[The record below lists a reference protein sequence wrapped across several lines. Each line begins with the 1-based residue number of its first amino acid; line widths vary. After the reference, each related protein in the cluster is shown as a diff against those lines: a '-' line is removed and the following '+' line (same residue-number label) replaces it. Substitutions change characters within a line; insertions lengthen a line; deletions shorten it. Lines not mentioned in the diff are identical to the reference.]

1 MGKII
6 FHIDV
11 NSAFLSWTA
20 VDKLKNGS
28 DVDIREVPS
37 IIGGDEAS
45 RHGIVLAKS
54 VSAKK
59 YGVTTG
65 EPVAAALRK
74 CANLVMEPPNH
85 QMYREY
91 SKRLMDYFK
100 TYTPDI
106 EQLSVDECFLDYT
119 PIAHLYGEPVA
130 FANRLK
136 NEVKEKFGF
145 TVNIGIS
152 EVKILAKMASD
163 FQKPDKVHTL
173 WKREIKEK
181 MWILPVSELYM
192 VGKSSVPK
200 LRNLGIQTIGDL
212 ANTKPE
218 FLEAH
223 FKSFGKLIWENANG
237 IGSDVVESEETAAKG
252 VGNSTTLS
260 NDVTDA
266 EKAKKVL
273 LSLAESVSARLRK
286 QEFLAGNVTV
296 EIKYSN
302 FMKCSHQA
310 PFLSPTNSTTKIYEL
325 ACLLFE
331 ELWNGSPIRL
341 LGIRTSKLQDRDEP
355 VQMSLFDLELPKGS
369 SGSDVEVV
377 NRSESTAKKLEKL
390 QKLDRAMDEIK
401 RRFGNDAIVRGS
413 ILLKDKTPGSAQDE

>member
-1 MGKII
+1 MSKII

-11 NSAFLSWTA
+11 NSAFLSWSA
-20 VDKLKNGS
+20 VEKLKNGS
-28 DVDIREVPS
+28 DVDIREIPS

-91 SKRLMDYFK
+91 SRQLMDYFK

-119 PIAHLYGEPVA
+119 PIAHLYGEPTD

-136 NEVKEKFGF
+136 NEVKEKFGY

-163 FQKPDKVHTL
+163 FQKPDRVHTL
-173 WKREIKEK
+173 WKSEIQKK
-181 MWILPVSELYM
+181 MWPLPVSELYM
-192 VGKSSVPK
+192 VGKSSLPK
-200 LRNLGIQTIGDL
+200 LRNLGIRTIGDL
-212 ANTKPE
+212 AGMSPE
-218 FLEAH
+218 ILEAH

-252 VGNSTTLS
+252 VGNSTTLRE
-260 NDVTDA
+260 DVTDA
-266 EKAKKVL
+266 DNAKKVL
-273 LSLAESVSARLRK
+273 LSLAESVSGRLRK
-286 QEFLAGNVTV
+286 HEFLAGNVAV
-296 EIKYSN
+296 EIKYAN
-302 FMKCSHQA
+302 FTKCSHQA
-310 PFLSPTNSTTKIYEL
+310 PFLTPTNATSKIYEL
-325 ACLLFE
+325 SCLLFD
-331 ELWNGSPIRL
+331 ELWDGSPVRL
-341 LGIRTSKLQDRDEP
+341 LGIRCSKLQDVGEP
-355 VQMSLFDLELPKGS
+355 VQMSLFDMEFPEKENGKTAVS
-369 SGSDVEVV
+369 KVP
-377 NRSESTAKKLEKL
+377 NREKLEKL
-390 QKLDRAMDEIK
+390 DKAMDSIK
-401 RRFGNDAIVRGS
+401 KRFGDGAIVRGS
-413 ILLKDKTPGSAQDE
+413 SLIRDKKPPSAQEE